1 MTVFDMVY
9 NPAETRLL
17 REARAR
23 GAETVNGVR
32 MLVEQGAEA
41 LRLWL
46 QIQPDKKVMERAVL
60 RFLRGGMR

>member
-1 MTVFDMVY
+1 
-9 NPAETRLL
+9 
-17 REARAR
+17 
-23 GAETVNGVR
+23 

-41 LRLWL
+41 LKLWL